1 MVFRNVIWEE
11 EAGPVNRVEFF
22 LDRFERVLDL
32 FLRPV

>member
-11 EAGPVNRVEFF
+11 EVGAVNRVEFF